1 MGNLNVHLPIPF
13 RGKEPIKA
21 PSPLAGESWGRGGE
35 GLRIGFPV
43 ILLILLL
50 TGCGFQL
57 RGQASLPPEM
67 RVTYV
72 QTPSGLT
79 PPGSVSRKLPSLLA
93 SNGVTLTR
101 DPAQA
106 TATITILRE
115 TSGRRTVAADRFD
128 IRRQYFLAYDVAYQ
142 VTLAN
147 GQILIPEE
155 GMNASRTLLFD
166 ENRVLGF
173 ESAQEALIESMA
185 EDLAWQIV
193 RRLQAVAGS

>member
-1 MGNLNVHLPIPF
+1 MPNIAWRV
-13 RGKEPIKA
+13 
-21 PSPLAGESWGRGGE
+21 
-35 GLRIGFPV
+35 V
-43 ILLILLL
+43 LLTLLL

-72 QTPSGLT
+72 QTPSSLT
-79 PPGSVSRKLPSLLA
+79 PPGSVSRQLPLA
-93 SNGVTLTR
+93 LARSGVTITR
-101 DPAQA
+101 DSAQA
-106 TATITILRE
+106 TATVTILRE

-128 IRRQYFLAYDVAYQ
+128 IKRQYFLAYDVAYR

-147 GQILIPEE
+147 GQVLIPDES
-155 GMNASRTLLFD
+155 MSANRTLLFD

-173 ESAQEALIESMA
+173 ESAQEALIQSMA

-193 RRLQAVAGS
+193 RRLQAAAGS